1 VTHPRRA
8 RFAALLG
15 TVALAAGGCLG
26 DDAAAPA
33 PAAPAAEL
41 GGSLTVGIEPPASV
55 DPGNAFDRAS
65 LLVASTLCDS
75 LLGVDPDTGE
85 LVPGLAESWT
95 VSDRGSVVT
104 LKLRDGLTF
113 PDGRALTS
121 QDIVFSLSRAAS
133 ADLAGLTADL
143 LRPIDGWDEIR
154 GQVEDADDLDR
165 ERLRGVRVLTERT
178 VEVSLRE
185 PNAEFLAVLAHP
197 VAAPLSRVAVEA
209 DPEGARTDPPCI
221 GPYRLTE
228 PFDPEATELVLE
240 RVDGHHG
247 TLLGATNGGAGYLD
261 EIRLAV
267 VEDAF
272 DVPTAPAPASSP
284 TDAGSPDPAS
294 PDPGATPTVQP
305 APEVA
310 PPALD
315 LDGLDLV
322 AVPLRAWDEVRDA
335 PGHELIH
342 TAGPGIDYVGVPVAP
357 LSGGADVTRSRE
369 EQAARERLLR
379 LALSLALDR
388 TAIAQ
393 DALDGA
399 RLPADGFLPP
409 TLRPAGLSPACTE
422 TVPPTADADAARAAL
437 EASGVDLTARAL
449 TFTFND
455 DFANRDLVEA
465 VARQWE
471 DVLGIAVELQA
482 TDLAGMLTALAD
494 DATPVDAFRT
504 SWAVP
509 YPSVDGYLYPLF
521 SSSQFGLGNLN
532 RYQDPVLDQLLTDD
546 VRRTEDPAD
555 RILLVQQALDVTCRD
570 LPLIPV
576 AAQRLG
582 YAVSDRVASATD
594 DPVGGYLGLPLLRE
608 LHVAR

>member
-1 VTHPRRA
+1 MTHHRRA
-8 RFAALLG
+8 RIAALLG
-15 TVALAAGGCLG
+15 TLAVAAGGCLG
-26 DDAAAPA
+26 DEVAAPA
-33 PAAPAAEL
+33 PAAPAAEV

-104 LKLRDGLTF
+104 LKLRNGLTF

-121 QDIVFSLSRAAS
+121 QDVVSSLSRAAS

-178 VEVSLRE
+178 VEISLRE

-209 DPEGARTDPPCI
+209 APDAARTDPPCI
-221 GPYRLTE
+221 GPYRLAE
-228 PFDPEATELVLE
+228 PFDPAATELVLE
-240 RVDGHHG
+240 RVEGHHG

-261 EIRLAV
+261 EIRLEV
-267 VEDAF
+267 VAGAF
-272 DVPTAPAPASSP
+272 DAPSDPAPAPTPSP
-284 TDAGSPDPAS
+284 TDAAAPAAT
-294 PDPGATPTVQP
+294 ATPTVPP

-322 AVPLRAWDEVRDA
+322 AVPLRAWDEVEDA
-335 PGHELIH
+335 PGHELVH
-342 TAGPGIDYVGVPVAP
+342 TPGPGIDYVGVPVAP
-357 LSGGADVTRSRE
+357 LSGGTDLTRSRE
-369 EQAARERLLR
+369 EQASRERLLR

-388 TAIAQ
+388 TAIAR
-393 DALDGA
+393 DALAGA

-422 TVPPTADADAARAAL
+422 TVPPTADPDAARAAL
-437 EASGVDLTARAL
+437 EASGLDLQARPL
-449 TFTFND
+449 TFAFND

-471 DVLGIAVELQA
+471 DVLGVTVELEA
-482 TDLAGMLTALAD
+482 TDLDGMLAALGD

-532 RYQDPVLDQLLTDD
+532 RYQDPVLDQLLTDE

-555 RILLVQQALDVTCRD
+555 RILLVQQALEVTCRD

-582 YAVSDRVASATD
+582 YAVSDRVASATGA
-594 DPVGGYLGLPLLRE
+594 PVGGYLGLPLLRE
-608 LHVAR
+608 LHVAG